1 MFFFVFFSNNKILPP
16 VYSIICMI
24 KSFSLIVSHILRI
37 FGWEIFLIYSSCS
50 SITKISLSVHYEVFM
65 RFEMKYYPSLIDWTK
80 LISARYY
87 KNYINGNKFKIKDS
101 KIDINLLFIN
111 STKRPVIFFDSLY
124 FYPYISAIL
133 GTDNIR

>member
-1 MFFFVFFSNNKILPP
+1 
-16 VYSIICMI
+16 
-24 KSFSLIVSHILRI
+24 
-37 FGWEIFLIYSSCS
+37 
-50 SITKISLSVHYEVFM
+50 
-65 RFEMKYYPSLIDWTK
+65 MKYYPSLIDWTK

-87 KNYINGNKFKIKDS
+87 KNYINGNKFRIKDS

-133 GTDNIR
+133 GTDNIL